1 MTFLSLWGLSYAVS
15 EVLAADVLLRAGT
28 QSDYP
33 PFLYVDENNVLTGYD
48 VEMLREIDK
57 RLDGYAI
64 DIKTLEWDSIFLAL
78 ESRTLDL
85 IGDQIGVTEERKLRF
100 LFSEPYFA
108 TTSYII
114 VKKGRS
120 DIKTMKDLEG
130 KTVVTVVGDNDTKFL
145 EDYNE
150 KNGGRIKLEYLDG
163 VPDVDILV
171 AVRNGKYDAYV
182 HDPIM
187 VTTVANKHNID
198 IELVGEPVR
207 VDLVALVF
215 NKDDEGA
222 KLKEL
227 IDPVIK
233 ELKTDGFLKE
243 LSIKWTGKDY
253 VPK

>member
-1 MTFLSLWGLSYAVS
+1 
-15 EVLAADVLLRAGT
+15 
-28 QSDYP
+28 
-33 PFLYVDENNVLTGYD
+33 
-48 VEMLREIDK
+48 
-57 RLDGYAI
+57 
-64 DIKTLEWDSIFLAL
+64 LAL
-78 ESRTLDL
+78 ESRGLDL
-85 IGDQIGVTEERKLRF
+85 VGDQIGVTEERKLRF

-114 VKKGRS
+114 VKKGRA

-130 KTVVTVVGDNDTKFL
+130 KTVATVVGDNDTKFL
-145 EDYNE
+145 EEYNE
-150 KNGGRIKLEYLDG
+150 ANGDRIKLEYLDG
-163 VPDVDILV
+163 VPDVDILA

-227 IDPVIK
+227 IDPIIK
-233 ELKTDGFLKE
+233 EMKADGFLKAQ
-243 LSIKWTGKDY
+243 SIKWTGGDY
-253 VPK
+253 IPE